1 MKSKFTAPALASAFA
16 VACAAGAAA
25 ETREMSAH
33 VHGHGSLSIAMEG
46 DRILLALRAPG
57 ADIVGF
63 EHPAESNADKAA
75 IAAALV
81 RLARPLDLF
90 RFPEAAGCAATK
102 VEAEHEQD
110 EHDDEHA
117 EHDDEHKDEHDD
129 EHAEHDDEHKDEH
142 ADEHAEHAGEEDGE
156 RHSEFHAEYLLT
168 CAAPEAAD
176 RIELHYFALFPN
188 ALELEVEAVTA
199 TGAHVFGI
207 ERDDPVLDL
216 AGKL

>member
-1 MKSKFTAPALASAFA
+1 MRPKLATLALAPVLAA
-16 VACAAGAAA
+16 GWAAGATA

-33 VHGHGSLSIAMEG
+33 VHGHGSLSIALEG
-46 DRILLALRAPG
+46 DRLWLALRAPG

-63 EHPAESNADKAA
+63 EHPAESEEDKAA
-75 IAAALV
+75 IAAALA

-90 RFPEAAGCAATK
+90 RFPEAAGCAATE

-110 EHDDEHA
+110 EDGHDDEHA

-129 EHAEHDDEHKDEH
+129 EQAEHEDEHKDEH
-142 ADEHAEHAGEEDGE
+142 ADEHAEDDGE

-176 RIELHYFALFPN
+176 RIELNYFALFPN
-188 ALELEVEAVTA
+188 ALELEVKAVTG
-199 TGAHVFGI
+199 TGAHVFEIG
-207 ERDDPVLDL
+207 RDDPVLDL
-216 AGKL
+216 SGKL